1 MRHLSTVSASWHNV
15 TAPRRSPLTYELTP
29 ELHGTTL
36 TTMANANGTAG
47 ATELY
52 TTGAIGEL
60 LLRVE
65 GEYREM
71 PGLSLTVPQAERL
84 WGLDASTCASVLTA
98 LIERRVLTRT
108 ASKAYLRRSA
118 G

>member
-1 MRHLSTVSASWHNV
+1 MMSNTSC
-15 TAPRRSPLTYELTP
+15 TAR
-29 ELHGTTL
+29 
-36 TTMANANGTAG
+36 
-47 ATELY
+47 ATELH
-52 TTGAIGEL
+52 TAAAIGEL

-84 WGLDASTCASVLTA
+84 WGLDASTCTSVLTA

-108 ASKAYLRRSA
+108 ASGAYLRRSA

>member
-1 MRHLSTVSASWHNV
+1 
-15 TAPRRSPLTYELTP
+15 
-29 ELHGTTL
+29 
-36 TTMANANGTAG
+36 MANNNAR
-47 ATELY
+47 ATELCPPS
-52 TTGAIGEL
+52 AISELL

-108 ASKAYLRRSA
+108 PSGAYLRRSP
-118 G
+118 